1 MVTGFR
7 ITGWKRGR
15 MESSIGIILI
25 VYNYGDE
32 GGHNGVSVDKSQTNY
47 TRKISLTFKFF

>member
-1 MVTGFR
+1 
-7 ITGWKRGR
+7 

>member
-7 ITGWKRGR
+7 MNGWKRRR

-32 GGHNGVSVDKSQTNY
+32 GGHKGVSADKSQTNY
-47 TRKISLTFKFF
+47 T

>member
-1 MVTGFR
+1 
-7 ITGWKRGR
+7 

-47 TRKISLTFKFF
+47 TRKISLTFKFLKYEQRERTSCIQ